1 MQELNKSLS
10 VTKIANVHFFE
21 FEKNYSTKNDQH
33 PFCELIFSY
42 SGNLNIVSENFE
54 GELKK
59 GEMII
64 HQHNEQHSLFTQKNK
79 TTTVIIIGFQ
89 CFSPQLEYF
98 SKRKIQLNE
107 MEIKQLARIVKEGRN
122 VFAPPYDKPLYHMKK
137 KDAQIFA
144 SEQLLQ
150 SLLEI
155 FLIELI
161 RKYNYHTHKKQEVQE
176 KNFPVKAVLE
186 YIDAH
191 FSDKITLDEIAFLFN
206 TNRSLFCREFKLST
220 GTTFISYIN
229 NKKIQAIQQALS
241 DGKYSVT
248 EIADQLNFEST
259 AYLCRFFK
267 QHTGLTPKEYRQ
279 KNVQEFSNSLDGIII

>member
-21 FEKNYSTKNDQH
+21 FEKNYSTKNDRH
-33 PFCELIFSY
+33 PFCELVFSY
-42 SGNLNIVSENFE
+42 SGSLNVVSESFK

-64 HQHNEQHSLFTQKNK
+64 HQHNESHTLFTQKNRK
-79 TTTVIIIGFQ
+79 TTVIVIGFQ

-98 SKRKIQLNE
+98 SKRKVQLNE
-107 MEIKQLARIVKEGRN
+107 MEIKQLARIIKEARN

-137 KDAQIFA
+137 KPEQIFA
-144 SEQLLQ
+144 SEQILQ

-161 RKYNYHTHKKQEVQE
+161 RKYALHSHKERESEK
-176 KNFPVKAVLE
+176 KNFPIKEVLE
-186 YIDAH
+186 YIDVH

-206 TNRSLFCREFKLST
+206 TNRSLFCREFKSAT
-220 GTTFISYIN
+220 GTTFINYVN
-229 NKKIQAIQQALS
+229 GKKIEAIKKVLLTES
-241 DGKYSVT
+241 YSVT
-248 EIADQLNFEST
+248 EIASRLNFEST
-259 AYLCRFFK
+259 AYLCRLFK
-267 QHTGLTPKEYRQ
+267 KNTGFTPKEYRQ
-279 KNVQEFSNSLDGIII
+279 QNIR